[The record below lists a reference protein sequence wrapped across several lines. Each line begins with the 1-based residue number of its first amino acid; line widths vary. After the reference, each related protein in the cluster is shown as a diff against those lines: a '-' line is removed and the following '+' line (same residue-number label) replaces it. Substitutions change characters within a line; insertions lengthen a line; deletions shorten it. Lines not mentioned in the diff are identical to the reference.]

1 MTADVSRSIIDTI
14 LRINTLAYVVTI
26 IIGVVG
32 NLWVV
37 WKVGVV
43 LLFGR
48 SSSVP
53 REILICIFVICCA
66 DLLVLCDL
74 SLLVHFQISKQWMFG
89 DTICK
94 MFYCVEVLNK
104 FLIPVAL
111 VHISR
116 SSYRSVSL
124 RPQDN
129 MKKRPHAY
137 MLTANVLAAAT
148 VIILMAFVGYFSNTN
163 TYWVREKPMTVCNF
177 NPPPYYETAF
187 NLIAFVVGY
196 IMTSVGYVYFYANVP
211 ILLKRRYSTNA
222 TTGQRINNQSILR
235 IRRTVTTFV
244 VVYLMCWTPYWILF
258 WFLSMV
264 HILHRWMVVVSAF
277 THLLPYIACTAYPV
291 ILTAMNKEIR
301 NAHSSIIDS
310 KKRQLT
316 TIRQGAL
323 QAMMAQS
330 GMLQAWMRLGAVPK
344 ASIVTQTQEFST
356 VEEGVAQL

>member
-37 WKVGVV
+37 WK
-43 LLFGR
+43 
-48 SSSVP
+48 
-53 REILICIFVICCA
+53 ILICIFVICCA

-222 TTGQRINNQSILR
+222 TI
-235 IRRTVTTFV
+235 
-244 VVYLMCWTPYWILF
+244 YLMCWTPYWILF